1 MGVLGNMGHGGRLV
15 LTCVLAVVF
24 GFGGAVAAVT
34 VMHDSLR
41 GAQGMT
47 GLTGAPGP
55 AGADGH
61 DGVDGATGPR
71 GPAGTAGKA
80 GKAAKA
86 AKVLPSQIDLGVAGC
101 IGRSVDVIT
110 DVTITPQ
117 QKLKLTKKQVCV
129 VK

>member
-41 GAQGMT
+41 GQQGTT

-86 AKVLPSQIDLGVAGC
+86 LPSQIDLGVAGC
-101 IGRSVDVIT
+101 IGQSVNVIT